1 MMPEVSKD
9 IQIDD
14 LIAKAEKLVA
24 DLQETV
30 RSMKVTLTAAAAD
43 IQGAKDVRSDDR
55 RAR

>member
-1 MMPEVSKD
+1 MPEVSKD